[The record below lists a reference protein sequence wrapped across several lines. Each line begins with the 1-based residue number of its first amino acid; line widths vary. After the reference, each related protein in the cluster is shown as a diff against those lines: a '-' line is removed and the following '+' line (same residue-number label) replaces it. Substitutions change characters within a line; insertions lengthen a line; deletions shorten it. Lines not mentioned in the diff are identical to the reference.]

1 MQKSRLKIGNISKV
15 ILDALYDG
23 VLIIDADSIVRY
35 VNPSYTRI
43 TGVSYEEIVSKP
55 LLEVRPG
62 AKLQRVLKTG
72 ERILRARRL
81 EDGVEY
87 VVNMVPVKDD
97 GEIIGGISL
106 VKAIDDAVELTKTI
120 RHYKKEIASMR
131 NRFNSIQRAKYTFD
145 SIICADAASLD
156 TKALAKRIA
165 KKNVSVLITGE
176 SGTGK
181 ELFAQA
187 IHNAS
192 DRNEGPF
199 IAVNCAAI
207 NPTLLESELFG
218 YIDGAFTGAVKGG
231 KAGLFEAADQGTIF
245 LDEISEMEYSLQSKL
260 LRTLQEST
268 IRRVGAIEEKP
279 IDVRVIVASNKNLE
293 EMVDQG
299 TFREDFYYRLA
310 VFPLDLLPLRE
321 RRQDI
326 FPIARMFLSRKEDEI
341 QRRIDVSN
349 EAIKALESY
358 DWPGNIRELRNAV
371 EFAYNMMPES
381 VITLEQLPVKIRS
394 QFIRRENVTVEI
406 EKLSD
411 VAKRAEKKAIYETIQ
426 VYGDSIEGKK
436 KAAKALGI
444 SLATLYNKIKSD
456 EKQ

>member
-1 MQKSRLKIGNISKV
+1 MQRSRLKIGNISRV

-43 TGVSYEEIVSKP
+43 TGVSYNEIVSKP

-62 AKLQRVLKTG
+62 AKLQRVLETG

-131 NRFNSIQRAKYTFD
+131 NRFNSIQRARYTFD
-145 SIICADAASLD
+145 SMVCADPVSLE

-192 DRNEGPF
+192 ARREGPF
-199 IAVNCAAI
+199 IALNCAAI

-231 KAGLFEAADQGTIF
+231 KTGLFEAADQGTIF

-260 LRTLQEST
+260 LRTLQENT
-268 IRRVGAIEEKP
+268 IRRVGAIEEKA

-293 EMVDQG
+293 DMVRQG
-299 TFREDFYYRLA
+299 SFREDFYYRLA
-310 VFPLDLLPLRE
+310 VFPLDLLPLRM

-326 FPIARMFLSRKEDEI
+326 FPIARMFLNRKEDEI
-341 QRRIDVSN
+341 QRRIDVSD
-349 EAIKALESY
+349 EARRALENY

-371 EFAYNMMPES
+371 EFAYNMMAES
-381 VITLEQLPVKIRS
+381 VIDLDQLPVKIRS
-394 QFIRRENVTVEI
+394 QFLAREERVVEI

-411 VAKRAEKKAIYETIQ
+411 VAKRAERKAIDEAIQ
-426 VYGDSIEGKK
+426 IYGDSIEGKK

-444 SLATLYNKIKSD
+444 SLATLYNKMK
-456 EKQ
+456 